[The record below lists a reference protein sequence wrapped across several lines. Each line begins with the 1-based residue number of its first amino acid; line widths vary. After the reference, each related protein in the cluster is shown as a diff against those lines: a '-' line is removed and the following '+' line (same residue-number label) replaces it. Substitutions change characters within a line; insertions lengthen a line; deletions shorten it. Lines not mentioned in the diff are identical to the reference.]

1 MTERLVT
8 IFGGSG
14 FVGRHLVNKLTKAGW
29 RIRVAVRDPEGAKFL
44 KPLGDLGQVSP
55 VYANITREDT
65 VRSAVQGASAVI
77 NLVGILYEKG
87 PVSFDAIH
95 VVGAETIARLAR
107 EAGVQH
113 LVHMSALGADPSSP
127 ASYAR
132 SKAEGE
138 TRVKTAFPG
147 ASILR
152 PSVIFGPEDD
162 FYNRFGAMA
171 RALPF
176 LLYFTTDAPALRK
189 APGELPRL
197 DLVGSGGPKLQPVYV
212 GDVAEVICRIL
223 DDRSQQ
229 GKLWELGG
237 PRVMTLKEI
246 MEQVM
251 RETRRGKPVLPAP
264 MAVAR
269 IQAALLQ
276 FLPVPPLTPDM
287 VKMMER
293 DSVVSGT
300 CPGLAELGIRPETTE
315 AIIPSYL
322 ERFRPTH
329 RQIRRIGR
337 QTL

>member
-1 MTERLVT
+1 MTGRLVT

-14 FVGRHLVNKLTKAGW
+14 FVGRHLVNTLAKAGW
-29 RIRVAVRDPEGAKFL
+29 RIRAAVRDPEAAKFL
-44 KPLGDLGQVSP
+44 KPLGDLGQVAP

-65 VRSAVQGASAVI
+65 VRSAVEGADAVV

-87 PVSFDAIH
+87 PVTFDAIH
-95 VVGAETIARLAR
+95 AQGAETVARAAKA
-107 EAGVQH
+107 AGVSH

-127 ASYAR
+127 SAYAR
-132 SKAEGE
+132 SKADGE
-138 TRVKTAFPG
+138 ARVKNTFPG
-147 ASILR
+147 TSIIR
-152 PSVIFGPEDD
+152 PSVVFGQEDD

-176 LLYFTTDAPALRK
+176 LLYFTTDAPALHK
-189 APGELPRL
+189 VPGGLPRL
-197 DLVGSGGPKLQPVYV
+197 DLTGSGGPKMQPVYV
-212 GDVAEVICRIL
+212 GDVAATIRHIL
-223 DDRSQQ
+223 EDRSLQ
-229 GKLWELGG
+229 GRTWELGG
-237 PRVMTLKEI
+237 PRIMTLREI

-264 MAVAR
+264 MIVAR

-287 VKMMER
+287 VKLMER
-293 DSVVSGT
+293 DNVVSGT
-300 CPGLAELGIRPETTE
+300 CPGLADLGIRPETTE

-337 QTL
+337 QPM